1 MPALVVGSAPELEL
15 DPELPLKPDPE
26 LPLELDPELVLE
38 PEPELEPEPDPE
50 LVLEPELPP
59 EPAPPVEAK
68 CCGMPQDARL
78 RRNET
83 VKMEMKAFIT
93 VSPSF

>member
-15 DPELPLKPDPE
+15 DPE

-93 VSPSF
+93 VSPNF